1 MYYLLYHFIKMRAC
15 PLLSAIGQ
23 GRRMIS
29 HLMFRS
35 NLAQVDILFLYDR
48 RTDCAS
54 DDLHGTLR

>member
-1 MYYLLYHFIKMRAC
+1 MRAC

-23 GRRMIS
+23 GRRMIF